1 MDCPNATAP
10 INIVRSLNSGDCDL
24 KCDFQPGYHPTSLSA
39 ENRGEFIR
47 LIFDSDNKPPVL
59 FNKEKYNVTDARIY
73 QPSLHRYGGTQ
84 LPAELIISHQNTSQ
98 NKELL
103 VCIPIIDS
111 GSREGL
117 VDALIDQIAIKANSL
132 GGKTG
137 IGMNRFTL
145 SDLVPMK
152 PYYSYTG
159 TLPYL
164 PCMKND
170 VDYVV
175 YGQQHAIEILSGSL
189 KKLKKVITANSYQP
203 HKNPDGFYYNKNGPS
218 IGGGGDGDIYIECN
232 PTGEDGKVIV
242 PEGGSGGGSGN
253 IPENIGEKILAILK
267 SPWISALFGVFL
279 LFVILKVF
287 DIATTKIFG
296 DSDGP
301 PAPSGSS
308 G

>member
-24 KCDFQPGYHPTSLSA
+24 KCDFQPGYHTTSVTA

-47 LIFDSDNKPPVL
+47 LTFDSDNQAPVL

-84 LPAELIISHQNTSQ
+84 LPAELIISHQNISQ

-103 VCIPIIDS
+103 VCIPMIDS

-117 VDALIDQIAIKANSL
+117 VDALIDQVAIKANSL

-164 PCMKND
+164 PCMKD
-170 VDYVV
+170 GVDYVV
-175 YGQQHAIEILSGSL
+175 YGQQNAIEILSQSL
-189 KKLKKVITANSYQP
+189 KKLKKVITANGYQP
-203 HKNPDGFYYNKNGPS
+203 HKNPNGFFYNKNGPS
-218 IGGGGDGDIYIECN
+218 VGDVGGGDIYIECN
-232 PTGEDGKVIV
+232 PTGADGKVIV
-242 PEGGSGGGSGN
+242 PEGGTSTGGN
-253 IPENIGEKILAILK
+253 PPENIGEKILDFLK
-267 SPWISALFGVFL
+267 SPWISALFGVIL
-279 LFVILKVF
+279 LFIILKVF
-287 DIATTKIFG
+287 NAAAKKIFG
-296 DSDGP
+296 DSDSS
-301 PAPSGSS
+301 PSASASS

>member
-24 KCDFQPGYHPTSLSA
+24 KCDFQPGYHTTSLSA

-47 LIFDSDNKPPVL
+47 LTFDSDNKPPVL
-59 FNKEKYNVTDARIY
+59 FNKEQYNVTDARIY

-111 GSREGL
+111 ASSEGI
-117 VDALIDQIAIKANSL
+117 VDALIDQVAIKANSL
-132 GGKTG
+132 GGKTA
-137 IGMNRFTL
+137 IGMSRFTL

-164 PCMKND
+164 PCMKD
-170 VDYVV
+170 GVEYVV
-175 YGQQHAIEILSGSL
+175 YGQQHAIQIKSGTL
-189 KKLKKVITANSYQP
+189 KKLKKVINENNYQP
-203 HKNPDGFYYNKNGPS
+203 HKNPDGFFYNKNGPS
-218 IGGGGDGDIYIECN
+218 LGNTGGEIYIECN
-232 PTGEDGKVIV
+232 PTGEDGKVLV
-242 PEGGSGGGSGN
+242 PEGDVSGEN
-253 IPENIGEKILAILK
+253 IAENIGEKILNFLK
-267 SPWISALFGVFL
+267 SPIVSALFGVL
-279 LFVILKVF
+279 ILFIILKLF
-287 DIATTKIFG
+287 NLGANKLFG
-296 DSDGP
+296 TPD
-301 PAPSGSS
+301 GSS
-308 G
+308 KNAEPSS